1 MQGHAAGDEKTLFEV
16 EGYLLE
22 DHDRD
27 GQRQVKHRGQGRKQP
42 HQFRPAV
49 DPLNEKFQV
58 AWHRAAPRTSVR
70 PRGAINNPKSW
81 GEDARHHAFA
91 IPPTFSS

>member
-1 MQGHAAGDEKTLFEV
+1 MAK
-16 EGYLLE
+16 
-22 DHDRD
+22 
-27 GQRQVKHRGQGRKQP
+27 RQVKHRGQGRKQP

-49 DPLNEKFQV
+49 DPLNEKIPGGVTQGGRENECQTEGV
-58 AWHRAAPRTSVR
+58 
-70 PRGAINNPKSW
+70 INDLKSW

>member
-1 MQGHAAGDEKTLFEV
+1 MQGHAAGNEKTLFEV

-49 DPLNEKFQV
+49 DPLNEKIPGGVTQGGCENECQTE
-58 AWHRAAPRTSVR
+58 R
-70 PRGAINNPKSW
+70 
-81 GEDARHHAFA
+81 RHQ
-91 IPPTFSS
+91 